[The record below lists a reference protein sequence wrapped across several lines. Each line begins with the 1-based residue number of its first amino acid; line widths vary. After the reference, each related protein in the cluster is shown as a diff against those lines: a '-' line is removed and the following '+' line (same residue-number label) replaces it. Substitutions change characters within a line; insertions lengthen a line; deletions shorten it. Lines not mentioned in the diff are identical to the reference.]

1 MLKNKGY
8 PFRNET
14 RCLFKLLLS
23 QWRAEVWWCPE
34 RLLGLYT
41 PYQIQ
46 ILSSGVWW
54 SLLPDICCLW
64 GYNMTSHSRLQT
76 NGLAKFVDITYILFY
91 THSPYSL
98 YNESLQW
105 T

>member
-41 PYQIQ
+41 PLPNSNIEQWRMVVVVTGYM
-46 ILSSGVWW
+46 LSV
-54 SLLPDICCLW
+54 
-64 GYNMTSHSRLQT
+64 RLQYDVT
-76 NGLAKFVDITYILFY
+76 FTFANQRFGEVC
-91 THSPYSL
+91 
-98 YNESLQW
+98 
-105 T
+105 